1 VQEDTEYE
9 KARRASIQAYH
20 AAMKADALWT
30 VELAKVFGAD
40 ACNARYDPRGG
51 STPELARLSANKYA
65 ADTHLHKTWD
75 DLRQARIWP

>member
-1 VQEDTEYE
+1 MQEDAEYE
-9 KARRASIQAYH
+9 RARGTAIQAYH
-20 AAMKADALWT
+20 DATKADTLWT
-30 VELAKVFGAD
+30 AELVKVFGAA
-40 ACNARYDPRGG
+40 ACDARYDPRGG